1 MQLTVPQIFLAAAV
15 IAVSCVIA
23 GGWYWR
29 RWVRRTAR
37 RVHRRFGA
45 RIDRFKLTSKRYIT
59 DALLNDPDVAEAV
72 RAHAREH
79 ALPERAVW
87 LRVREYLDEIIPAFS
102 LLMYYQFGY
111 ALSKALL
118 SIFYKVSVDYVRRER
133 IDALPR
139 ESIVVYL
146 LNHRSNADF
155 VLASYALAGEVA
167 ISYAVGE
174 WARVFPL
181 EYLFKSFGSY
191 FIRRRYREPL
201 YHRVLERYVQLITRN
216 GVTQGIFPEGGLTR
230 DGRLRP
236 AKVGLLDYMLGVARE
251 PGFAD
256 RMYVIPVAL
265 NYDRV
270 LEDRTL
276 LRELRHAEGA
286 ARPGRISQF
295 GEVLH
300 YSAWN
305 VGRLLSRRWKRYGRA
320 AVVIGEPLAVKPWL
334 DTIEEGGPSLF
345 NRPRDERLAAVQWF
359 CDRAMQH
366 IGAIIPVTSVPLA
379 CAALQTFDADFV
391 PRQRL
396 LDRMAELR
404 GALVERGAR
413 LVHAD
418 SSVEDDW
425 ERAYRMLRM
434 RRVVA
439 RTGDGYLLLPKGR
452 ELVSYYANS
461 IAHLCGEF
469 ESAVKARDALP
480 VDGMVGS

>member
-1 MQLTVPQIFLAAAV
+1 MDVSVIDILLAAAV
-15 IAVSCVIA
+15 LAVVIVLGA
-23 GGWYWR
+23 GWYWR
-29 RWVRRTAR
+29 RWVRRAAR

-45 RIDRFKLTSKRYIT
+45 RIDRFKLTGKRYIT
-59 DALLNDPDVAEAV
+59 DALLNDPEVAEAV
-72 RAHAREH
+72 RVHAALHGTSERE
-79 ALPERAVW
+79 VW
-87 LRVREYLDEIIPAFS
+87 GRVRGYLDEIVPAFS

-111 ALSKALL
+111 ALSRVLL
-118 SIFYKVSVDYVRRER
+118 AMFYKVSVDYVRRES
-133 IDALPR
+133 IDELPR

-230 DGRLRP
+230 DGHLRP
-236 AKVGLLDYMLGVARE
+236 AKVGLLDYVLGVARE

-256 RMYVIPVAL
+256 RLYVIPVAL

-276 LRELRHAEGA
+276 LRELRASGGG
-286 ARPGRISQF
+286 GRTGRLAQF
-295 GEVLH
+295 SEVLR
-300 YSAWN
+300 YAGWN
-305 VGRLLSRRWKRYGRA
+305 MGRALSRRWKRYGRA
-320 AVVIGEPLAVKPWL
+320 AVVIGEPIAVKPWL
-334 DTIEEGGPSLF
+334 EELSGGGVPLF
-345 NRPRDERLAAVQWF
+345 ERSRADRLGSVQVF
-359 CDRAMQH
+359 CDRVMGR
-366 IGAIIPVTSVPLA
+366 IGAIIPVTPVPLA
-379 CAALQTFDADFV
+379 CAALQTFDADYI
-391 PRQRL
+391 PRDNL
-396 LDRMAELR
+396 LARMAELR
-404 GALVERGAR
+404 DVLVERGAHV
-413 LVHAD
+413 LHAGQR
-418 SSVEDDW
+418 VEEDW
-425 ERAYRMLRM
+425 DRAYRMLRM

-439 RTGDGYLLLPKGR
+439 RAGDGYLLLPHGR

-469 ESAVKARDALP
+469 EEAVKARDQLP
-480 VDGMVGS
+480 VDALVGM

>member
-1 MQLTVPQIFLAAAV
+1 MRASVVEILLAAAL
-15 IAVSCVIA
+15 IAVGIVLGA
-23 GGWYWR
+23 GWYWR

-37 RVHRRFGA
+37 RAHRRFGA

-59 DALLNDPDVAEAV
+59 DALLNDPDVADAV
-72 RAHAREH
+72 HAHAH
-79 ALPERAVW
+79 AHGLPERAVW
-87 LRVREYLDEIIPAFS
+87 QRVREYLDEIIPAFS

-118 SIFYKVSVDYVRRER
+118 AMFYKVSVEYVRRESV
-133 IDALPR
+133 DELPR

-276 LRELRHAEGA
+276 LRELRQSEGA
-286 ARPGRISQF
+286 ARPGRLSQLR
-295 GEVLH
+295 EVLH
-300 YSAWN
+300 YAAWN

-320 AVVIGEPLAVKPWL
+320 AVVIGKPLAVKPWL
-334 DTIEEGGPSLF
+334 EKIEEGGPSLF

-391 PRQRL
+391 PRERL
-396 LDRMAELR
+396 LERMAELR
-404 GALVERGAR
+404 DALAERGAR
-413 LVHAD
+413 LLHAD
-418 SSVEDDW
+418 HAVEEDW

-439 RTGDGYLLLPKGR
+439 RAGDGYLILPKGR

-469 ESAVKARDALP
+469 ESAVRARDALP
-480 VDGMVGS
+480 VDGLVGG